1 MILLNKYTR
10 EQVKCNV
17 KFQIKSMNFK
27 NYLLVIFSK
36 FRKTRT
42 KDRIVSRIGYSLKT
56 PKQRIKQ
63 LSNLFQIKDK
73 KLKSWN
79 KLTFSNKY
87 NTKYDFFIFILK

>member
-27 NYLLVIFSK
+27 NYLLVILSK

-87 NTKYDFFIFILK
+87 TI